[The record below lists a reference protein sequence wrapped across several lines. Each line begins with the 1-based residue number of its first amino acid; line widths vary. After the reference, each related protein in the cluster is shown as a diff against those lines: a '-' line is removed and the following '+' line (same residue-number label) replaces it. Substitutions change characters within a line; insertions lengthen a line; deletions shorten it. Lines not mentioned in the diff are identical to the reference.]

1 MLRDRL
7 NEEMKEAMK
16 ARDEVRLS
24 AIRLVRSSVKNREIE
39 ARREL
44 SEQEVTEVVS
54 SLVKQR
60 RESIRM
66 FGEAGR
72 TDLVEK
78 EERELRVR
86 LGFLPQQLTREEI
99 KGLVASV
106 ITETGAQSVK
116 DMGRVM
122 KALMPHV
129 AGRADGS
136 LVSAI
141 VKEQLA

>member
-72 TDLVEK
+72 TDLVDK
-78 EERELRVR
+78 EERELQVL
-86 LGFLPQQLTREEI
+86 LGFLPQQLSREEI
-99 KGLVASV
+99 ERLVASV
-106 ITETGAQSVK
+106 ITETGAQSAK

-141 VKEQLA
+141 VKDQLA

>member
-78 EERELRVR
+78 EERELRVL

>member
-1 MLRDRL
+1 MLRERL

-24 AIRLVRSSVKNREIE
+24 SIRLVRSSVKNREIE
-39 ARREL
+39 LRREL

-72 TDLVEK
+72 ADLVEK
-78 EERELRVR
+78 EERELQVL
-86 LGFLPQQLTREEI
+86 LGFLPQQLTREEVEN
-99 KGLVASV
+99 LVASV
-106 ITETGAQSVK
+106 IAETGAQGAK

-122 KALMPHV
+122 KALMSHV
-129 AGRADGS
+129 SGRADGS
-136 LVSAI
+136 LVSTI
-141 VKEQLA
+141 VKERLA